1 MKRNDCHPA
10 PAADAPKDPPH
21 ACPPVPAEGDPKD
34 LPKPW
39 YTYFLRC
46 EDGSLY
52 VGITTDPQRRFAE
65 HAGKKAGARYT
76 KLKKPVRMEALYP
89 STSRAEASRL
99 EYRFKRLSHE
109 EKEAAVL
116 AAPIRDVSFLVQNA
130 PERDTSDE
138 RSEA

>member
-1 MKRNDCHPA
+1 MKRNDCHPEQGA
-10 PAADAPKDPPH
+10 EPR
-21 ACPPVPAEGDPKD
+21 AEGSPARA
-34 LPKPW
+34 W

-76 KLKKPVRMEALYP
+76 KLKKPVCMEALYP